1 MKPLLLT
8 VLLASLLVGCA
19 DKPVRDATI
28 EDRMI
33 ASGDAGAQTASTTVP
48 AVTPPTSRTAP
59 GAVTQAATPAQV
71 DTGALPSEVARTPA
85 TGTAVQTRG
94 IDATAP
100 EVKVIPPDATDT
112 PGVSTVRLDPRD
124 PAGPLAQRRIHFD
137 FDSAAIRDEYRALLE
152 AHAAYLK
159 QEPSAAVVL
168 HGHTDERGSREYN
181 LALGQRRAESVL
193 RALNLLGVTES
204 RMEAVSFGEEKP
216 LVEGQ
221 NEMAWSQNRRTE
233 IHYVGE

>member
-1 MKPLLLT
+1 MKPLLMT

-19 DKPVRDATI
+19 DKPVREASI
-28 EDRMI
+28 EDRMM
-33 ASGDAGAQTASTTVP
+33 ASGDAGTQTAAP
-48 AVTPPTSRTAP
+48 ATPPTSRTPP
-59 GAVTQAATPAQV
+59 GAVAQPATAAQV
-71 DTGALPSEVARTPA
+71 DASALPGEAARTPA
-85 TGTAVQTRG
+85 PATAVQTRG

-100 EVKVIPPDATDT
+100 EVQTIAPAATDT

-152 AHAAYLK
+152 AHANYLK
-159 QEPSAAVVL
+159 QEPNAAVVL

-193 RALNLLGVTES
+193 RALNLLGVAEN

-221 NEMAWSQNRRTE
+221 NELAWSQNRRTE